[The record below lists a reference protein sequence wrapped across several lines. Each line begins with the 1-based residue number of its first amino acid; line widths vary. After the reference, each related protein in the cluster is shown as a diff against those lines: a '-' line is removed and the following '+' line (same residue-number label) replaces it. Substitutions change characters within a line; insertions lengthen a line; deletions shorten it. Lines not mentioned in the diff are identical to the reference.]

1 MAEHED
7 SEVYVELDVGNL
19 CVTNISLLK
28 SSNERYI
35 DEDIL
40 KHVATLG
47 ARKLIGE
54 VFKLPSEYVEHLPV
68 ATLPRPKIAIPREK
82 PLPKPKSLTKWQKFA
97 QTKGISR
104 KDNDRKVWDPIS
116 EDWKPSYGYGSIKN
130 QEDWIKEIPNNAD
143 PNIDHFEKDKEE
155 KKERIAKNEYKR
167 LQNIAAS
174 KVKVTNM
181 ESIDKADKHQL
192 ARSLKAAKTSTASLG
207 RFADKLPKE
216 KPPKN
221 SMKKRKFKE
230 NTGNLKEEKENYQKI
245 FESLDKKAPKLDVA
259 QAVQYYITKPMKQ
272 GNADERRERKQK
284 KKNIWKNKDVRNRL
298 YRGNKKKHQRK

>member
-35 DEDIL
+35 EEDIL

-54 VFKLPSEYVEHLPV
+54 VFKLPSEYVDHVPV
-68 ATLPRPKIAIPREK
+68 ATLPK
-82 PLPKPKSLTKWQKFA
+82 PKPLTKWQKFA
-97 QTKGISR
+97 QAKGISR
-104 KDNDRKVWDPIS
+104 KDKDRKVWDPVS

-130 QEDWIKEIPNNAD
+130 QEDWIKEIPDNAD
-143 PNIDHFEKDKEE
+143 PNIDLFEKDKKE

-192 ARSLKAAKTSTASLG
+192 ARSLRAAKTSTASLG

-216 KPPKN
+216 KPPKDT
-221 SMKKRKFKE
+221 MKKRKFKE
-230 NTGNLKEEKENYQKI
+230 NIGDFKEEKENYQRI
-245 FESLDKKAPKLDVA
+245 FESLDKKAPKLDVD
-259 QAVQYYITKPMKQ
+259 QAVQHYITKPM
-272 GNADERRERKQK
+272 
-284 KKNIWKNKDVRNRL
+284 
-298 YRGNKKKHQRK
+298 